1 MSFNKGQ
8 AKTPGSGRKA
18 GTPNK
23 KTEILLEIFEAN
35 EYCPAEEAVKILKD
49 PKSLLDDKDKISAHL
64 KLMEFKFPKRKAVE
78 HSGPNDGPI
87 ETETYEQYVSRVK
100 NQEANV

>member
-1 MSFNKGQ
+1 M
-8 AKTPGSGRKA
+8 AKFETGKPRLPNAGRKP

-23 KTEILLEIFEAN
+23 KTEILLDIFEKHS
-35 EYCPAEEAVKILKD
+35 YCPADKAVELLASGKID
-49 PKSLLDDKDKISAHL
+49 PEIELNAHL

-87 ETETYEQYVSRVK
+87 DTETYEQYVSRVK
-100 NQEANV
+100 NQESNE